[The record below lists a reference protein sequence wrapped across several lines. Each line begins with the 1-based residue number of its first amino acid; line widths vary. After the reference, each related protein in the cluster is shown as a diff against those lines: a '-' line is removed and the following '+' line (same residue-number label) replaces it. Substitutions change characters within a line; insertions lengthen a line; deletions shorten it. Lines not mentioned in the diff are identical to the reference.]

1 MTTNEKEREQRK
13 ASNMNYEINDYRKS
27 QLHDQPTIA
36 HNNKGSVAGRFF
48 HEGKYVRSTCSWIFH
63 KGKDEPAEPN
73 NNRTSH
79 SQNLRGR
86 IREQHLLV
94 QEKQATQNK

>member
-1 MTTNEKEREQRK
+1 MH
-13 ASNMNYEINDYRKS
+13 SEINEYKKI

-48 HEGKYVRSTCSWIFH
+48 HAAKLRSSRSWIFH
-63 KGKDEPAEPN
+63 EGKDEPAKSN

-86 IREQHLLV
+86 IIEQHLLV